1 MFADLLNHLFWGGFF
16 LPKNFLSW
24 DMNSPIIDAPALL
37 HLLEQNR
44 VILVDATGGK
54 GKEPDA
60 VFLSGA
66 VYVDLDSDLA
76 EIPANPSFG
85 GRHPLPSV
93 EAFCAC
99 LGHLGIS
106 PTSHVVVYDDKGGAN
121 AAARFWWMLR
131 SIGHE
136 QVQVLNGGQA
146 AAVKAGMGLV
156 FAPAIP
162 KSVDDYPIP
171 KFGWQL
177 PLAFIDEVEALAVH
191 GKGLVIDVREGAR
204 FRGEI
209 EPIDKVA
216 GHIPGAINVAIS
228 ENLDART
235 KLFLT
240 PEELRDKYANIFGN
254 VPIENVAVHCGSG
267 VTACHTLLALDYAG
281 FDLPKLYV
289 GSWSEWSRVKK

>member
-1 MFADLLNHLFWGGFF
+1 
-16 LPKNFLSW
+16 
-24 DMNSPIIDAPALL
+24 MNSPIIDAPALL
-37 HLLEQNR
+37 HLLEQNC

-66 VYVDLDSDLA
+66 IYVDLDRDLA
-76 EIPANPSFG
+76 EIPADSVNG
-85 GRHPLPSV
+85 GRHPLPAI
-93 EAFCAC
+93 EAFCMR
-99 LGHLGIS
+99 LGQMGIS

-131 SIGHE
+131 AVGHE
-136 QVQVLNGGQA
+136 RVQVLNGGQA

-162 KSVDDYPIP
+162 KTVGSYPLP
-171 KFGWQL
+171 ANGWQL
-177 PLAFIDEVEALAVH
+177 PLAFIDEVDALAVQ
-191 GKGLVIDVREGAR
+191 GRGMVVDVREGAR

-209 EPIDKVA
+209 EPLDKVA
-216 GHIPGAINVAIS
+216 GHIPGAINVPYS
-228 ENLDART
+228 ENLDFRT
-235 KLFLT
+235 RLFLT
-240 PEELRDKYANIFGN
+240 PEELKDKYAAIFGD